1 MFCCIGELAKFVMN
15 LKFDHV
21 YVDVGNVNN
30 LMKTGGKPVSSSLSS
45 LSALSMLGSSSNALF
60 HLCFVLASCVTSFFQ
75 NSHNKMFGVSL
86 FSMSKT
92 SALTTK
98 DSWSWFE

>member
-1 MFCCIGELAKFVMN
+1 MLCCIGELAQFVMN

-60 HLCFVLASCVTSFFQ
+60 RLCFGLASCVTSFFRI
-75 NSHNKMFGVSL
+75 HIIKCLMFH
-86 FSMSKT
+86 FSPCLKHPH
-92 SALTTK
+92 
-98 DSWSWFE
+98 